1 MARFGIQESA
11 GKLETQTEGRD
22 TRGAG
27 GFPVESPASLSPYY
41 RDEWVTL
48 YHGDCLP
55 VIADIDASS
64 VALVLTDPPYGVKE
78 ATDRFSRQR
87 GALARSNDFPP
98 MHGDDAPFDPAPL
111 LRFRRLVLFGAN
123 HYADRLPPSASW
135 LVWDKLD
142 GLTTERRIIGF
153 DDNADVELAWTNL
166 SGPARLLQHRWK
178 GMLKDSEREE
188 RRVHPTQKPVV
199 LMERI
204 IAAHTKPGDLILD
217 PYAGSGPV
225 LRAAKNLGRRA
236 IGCEIVKHYCDV
248 IVTRL
253 QQAVLPLEV
262 A

>member
-1 MARFGIQESA
+1 MTPFYQ
-11 GKLETQTEGRD
+11 
-22 TRGAG
+22 
-27 GFPVESPASLSPYY
+27 
-41 RDEWVTL
+41 DEAVTL

-55 VIADIDASS
+55 IIAEIDPAT
-64 VALVLTDPPYGVKE
+64 VALVLTDPPYGVAE
-78 ATDRFSRQR
+78 ATDRFSRKR
-87 GALARSNDFPP
+87 TALARSNDFPP
-98 MHGDDAPFDPAPL
+98 VYGDDRPYDPTPL
-111 LRFRRLVLFGAN
+111 LRFPRVVLFGAN
-123 HYADRLPPSASW
+123 HYADKLPPSASW

-142 GLTTERRIIGF
+142 GLTTEKRIIGF

-178 GMLKDSEREE
+178 GMLKDSERED

-236 IGCEIVKHYCDV
+236 IGCEIVRDYCDV

-253 QQAVLPLEV
+253 QQMTLPLER
-262 A
+262 AA